1 MERTASQRGK
11 SNRRRGQDGE
21 RELAN
26 TLGELLGITLKRRVR
41 NHEGESDITG
51 LEGFSVE
58 VKRQATPSLRTWWSQ
73 TVTQAAQT
81 GEIPVLFYRL
91 PRRDFKAVISLH
103 PFLDETNYTALADY
117 EMTIEM
123 SLPAFAAVYR
133 FTDRSRGEREIAMRD
148 HLGIKVN

>member
-1 MERTASQRGK
+1 MSDASARGR
-11 SNRRRGQDGE
+11 SNRRKGQVGE

-51 LEGFSVE
+51 LEGFAVE
-58 VKRQATPSLRTWWSQ
+58 VKKQATPSLRTWWSQ
-73 TVTQAAQT
+73 TVTQAAKT

-91 PRRDFKAVISLH
+91 PRREFKAVISLH
-103 PFLDETNYTALADY
+103 PFFEEHSYTALADY

-123 SLPAFAAVYR
+123 SLTAFASVYR
-133 FTDRSRGEREIAMRD
+133 FVAATRGARDIAMRD
-148 HLGIKVN
+148 QLGISVN